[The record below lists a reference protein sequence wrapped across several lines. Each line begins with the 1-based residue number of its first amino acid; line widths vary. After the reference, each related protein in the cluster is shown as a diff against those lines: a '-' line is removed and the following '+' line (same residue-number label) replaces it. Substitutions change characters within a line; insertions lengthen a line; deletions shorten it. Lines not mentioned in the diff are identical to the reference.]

1 MFLSLFMNMISVL
14 ASVLIQQWCR
24 EFMKYAYPRAAPHK
38 RGRVRTYL
46 YRGLN
51 QFQLRTFMYGVHVLV
66 HLSVFLFFWAL
77 SDFLYTVNTT
87 VGEIARY
94 CLFALVA
101 VYMALSVSPLIIS
114 NSPYHT
120 VLTTPLRYG
129 GLAILFFCRF
139 MWRLLRGFPIGPL
152 TIAGFFEGFRVDRT
166 HVLLEEVDA
175 MAAQLDP
182 YAMEW
187 MFTEDDFSD
196 TDMDKFLEGLPGY
209 IHSPLTDTDHL
220 PKVLT
225 ARYILKRIREHFMT
239 CATSLELGG
248 DECVN
253 RVVACVNSLRTI
265 FKISADQSHNRD
277 EDKVQKEY
285 IQGIIDDLNVLCD
298 HGRDAAVALRASCVR
313 ALAFRS
319 LLAQSTDSE
328 AELPPTRR
336 CPSYLVPLYAFF
348 SSRGNTSDTPREDA
362 GDAGDSPAEFSS
374 EQPMIAEDQRRCRAL
389 LSDGPLTNLTLLA
402 KAILSNDDVD
412 HSDLSFCWKTF
423 DLLRTGLGIALVEV
437 SDPALAL
444 FDEVHKETRRCVQ
457 AEERGF
463 RIAPLLE
470 ILDTVARGRRLSAII
485 RDHPKFHSNPDG
497 VFEKEHLRKSDV
509 FLAFANSFPAFISQ
523 NPEKIMGFV
532 EDLVYY
538 DELWITLQAIL
549 SNSVQSD
556 SPIPEKLRIF
566 DTCCGVIDDVF
577 ITLEN
582 SQTVDWRVPEFG
594 PLAHH
599 FELFVTNCF
608 QGTFVSRA
616 TGFRVGLI
624 KSRFCKAVL
633 AQFMHEVNIEGALV
647 FRSQWDVAALARV
660 FYTLG
665 VGDDEDADF
674 WKQFVDGGQ
683 IGAEFMAKAHETLD
697 IAIRDGS
704 LLNFVKLGH
713 LATTAMPFEGSG
725 LEEAELG
732 KVVDL
737 LQKMMD
743 DSEIPLQLASVK
755 VWEDLSQLR
764 DQVRE
769 ISANSSDDDKAK
781 LQALQVKIDIVHNQ
795 GPCASQVLSQRTLAQ
810 AQAFGS
816 WPVVQPRRSSPEP
829 MPGHDRLGH
838 NSGSTTVA
846 PDRHNFSSPSD
857 GGGAVF
863 LFSRISILYIYLPP
877 DFLADAHSNYT
888 NSTSNNSRNEHVNLY
903 SVPYPHLP
911 SQAGPSGVSRHPMAS
926 TLPVAPSG
934 LLGSAQ
940 TDAPG
945 ATPIDPSSPF
955 VRNNNQQRL
964 ASVYYPPRRNSLS
977 SSPTRF
983 GPQTK
988 FRSPRRTHTTAPSAL
1003 IVPPFTHDIVR
1014 TSSPPASPVVPEG

>member
-1 MFLSLFMNMISVL
+1 MFLSLFLNMISVL
-14 ASVLIQQWCR
+14 AAVLIQQWCR

-51 QFQLRTFMYGVHVLV
+51 QFQMRTFMYGIHVLV

-87 VGEIARY
+87 VGEVARY
-94 CLFALVA
+94 CLFGLVA
-101 VYMALSVSPLIIS
+101 VYMALSISPLIIS
-114 NSPYHT
+114 NSPYNT
-120 VLTTPLRYG
+120 ALTTPLRYG
-129 GLAILFFCRF
+129 GVAVLFFCRF
-139 MWRLLRGFPIGPL
+139 IWRSSRGFPIGRL
-152 TIAGFFEGFRVDRT
+152 TTSGFFEVLRVDRT
-166 HVLLEEVDA
+166 HLLLEEVDA

-209 IHSPLTDTDHL
+209 IHSSLTDTDYL

-225 ARYILKRIREHFMT
+225 AQYILKRIREHFMT
-239 CATSLELGG
+239 CATSLELG
-248 DECVN
+248 EEACVN

-265 FKISADQSHNRD
+265 FKMSADQPRNRD
-277 EDKVQKEY
+277 EDKAQKEY
-285 IQGIIDDLNVLCD
+285 IGGIIDDLNVLCD
-298 HGRDAAVALRASCVR
+298 HERDSTVALRASCVR
-313 ALAFRS
+313 ALAFRG

-328 AELPPTRR
+328 GEFPQTRMF
-336 CPSYLVPLYAFF
+336 PSYLVPLYAFF
-348 SSRGNTSDTPREDA
+348 SSRGNTSNAQREDE
-362 GDAGDSPAEFSS
+362 GDLPTEVPS
-374 EQPMIAEDQRRCRAL
+374 EQPTIAEDQRRCRAL
-389 LSDGPLTNLTLLA
+389 LCDGPLTNLTLLA

-412 HSDLSFCWKTF
+412 HSDLPFCWKTF
-423 DLLRTGLGIALVEV
+423 DLLRTGLGISLVEV
-437 SDPALAL
+437 SDPALTL
-444 FDEVHKETRRCVQ
+444 FDEVHQETRRCVQ
-457 AEERGF
+457 TEERGF

-470 ILDTVARGRRLSAII
+470 ILDTVARGRRLSAVI

-497 VFEKEHLRKSDV
+497 VFEKEHLRKSDI

-538 DELWITLQAIL
+538 DDLWTTLHIIL
-549 SNSVQSD
+549 SNSVRSD
-556 SPIPEKLRIF
+556 RPTLEKLRFF

-577 ITLEN
+577 IALED
-582 SQTVDWRVPEFG
+582 SQKVDWRVPEFG

-665 VGDDEDADF
+665 VGGDEAADF

-683 IGAEFMAKAHETLD
+683 IGEEFMAKAHETLD
-697 IAIRDGS
+697 LAVRDGS
-704 LLNFVKLGH
+704 LLNFIKLGH
-713 LATTAMPFEGSG
+713 LATTAVPFEGSG

-732 KVVDL
+732 KLVDL

-743 DSEIPLQLASVK
+743 DSELPLQLASVK
-755 VWEDLSQLR
+755 VWEDLSRLR

-769 ISANSSDDDKAK
+769 ISTKSNDDDKFK
-781 LQALQVKIDIVHNQ
+781 LQALQGKIDIVHSQ
-795 GPCASQVLSQRTLAQ
+795 GPYASHGLSQSVDAQ
-810 AQAFGS
+810 AQASGS
-816 WPVVQPRRSSPEP
+816 WTVLQSRRSSPEP
-829 MPGHDRLGH
+829 MPGHDTLSH
-838 NSGSTTVA
+838 NSASTAVA
-846 PDRHNFSSPSD
+846 PDHYKFSSPSESS
-857 GGGAVF
+857 GGEVLLLSRNSNF
-863 LFSRISILYIYLPP
+863 LNLLS
-877 DFLADAHSNYT
+877 DFLADARSDYT
-888 NSTSNNSRNEHVNLY
+888 NSTSDNSRKEHVNLY

-911 SQAGPSGVSRHPMAS
+911 SQAGPSTGS
-926 TLPVAPSG
+926 THRSNPGP
-934 LLGSAQ
+934 LLGGTQA
-940 TDAPG
+940 DAPG
-945 ATPIDPSSPF
+945 TTPIDPSSPF

-964 ASVYYPPRRNSLS
+964 ASVYYPPRRSSLS
-977 SSPTRF
+977 NPPTQSNL
-983 GPQTK
+983 PTK
-988 FRSPRRTHTTAPSAL
+988 FRSPTRKMHTTAPGAL
-1003 IVPPFTHDIVR
+1003 IVPFANDIVQ
-1014 TSSPPASPVVPEG
+1014 TSSPPSSPVPEE